1 MHLINKKPSLWFILP
16 GALDDN
22 INSWPC
28 FECSRGFP
36 SSDELQ
42 IHLNEH
48 ENIAPNSINGG
59 STSGNQ
65 HKRLKVIFPQ
75 KDANNTNKIRYKC
88 PICPR
93 IFDRQ
98 YSLQRH
104 IALHKGKISQG
115 DIQNE
120 SNIDNHD
127 PLGDK
132 KFKCDECSARYS
144 LKFNLNRHKRRAHNR
159 DPKGKHTRCATC
171 GLWFE
176 VTATYRVHTY
186 SHHPPNFRQVITED
200 DLKCP
205 QCEEIFVNW
214 PDHVTH
220 STTHGLRTLP
230 NASMPQA
237 IAMSDDS
244 LDVTSG
250 APTLR
255 SSSTSSSTNLKKPH
269 KCELCYK
276 SFSSEERLKVS
287 DITYLDIFL
296 LWCILTRFLT
306 KCKYCFSE
314 THGCSRIWRK

>member
-1 MHLINKKPSLWFILP
+1 MHLINKKKHHFDLFFQELWTIISTLGHVLNAAEVFHHLMNSKFISMSMKTLPLTLLMVVARVATNTRGSKSFFRKKMRIIRIRSVTNVPFAQGFLIVNTLCKGTLLFTKVKLVKSLKDILN
-16 GALDDN
+16 D
-22 INSWPC
+22 S
-28 FECSRGFP
+28 
-36 SSDELQ
+36 
-42 IHLNEH
+42 
-48 ENIAPNSINGG
+48 
-59 STSGNQ
+59 
-65 HKRLKVIFPQ
+65 
-75 KDANNTNKIRYKC
+75 NN
-88 PICPR
+88 
-93 IFDRQ
+93 
-98 YSLQRH
+98 
-104 IALHKGKISQG
+104 
-115 DIQNE
+115 
-120 SNIDNHD
+120 DNHN

-255 SSSTSSSTNLKKPH
+255 SSSSSSTNLKKPH

-296 LWCILTRFLT
+296 L
-306 KCKYCFSE
+306 
-314 THGCSRIWRK
+314 